1 MYLADRLAA
10 TIRQYIPLA
19 CARKGSDGRRA
30 AWRLPERMNG
40 GVLLLK
46 QS

>member
-19 CARKGSDGRRA
+19 YAREGNDGRTA
-30 AWRLPERMNG
+30 AWRLPEKMNG

>member
-19 CARKGSDGRRA
+19 CARERNGGQTA
-30 AWRLPERMNG
+30 AWRLPEKMNG
-40 GVLLLK
+40 GMLL
-46 QS
+46 